1 MGWIYLLI
9 ALAILTGVL
18 VLAFIVYMLG
28 FALETFVMW
37 LDWRQYKKFSNR
49 PPHFVRRV
57 K

>member
-18 VLAFIVYMLG
+18 VLAFIVYLLG
-28 FALETFVMW
+28 MALETFVLW
-37 LDWRQYKKFSNR
+37 FDWRQYKKFRNR

>member
-18 VLAFIVYMLG
+18 VTAFVILLMGL
-28 FALETFVMW
+28 ALEVYIDR
-37 LDWRQYKKFSNR
+37 LDAKR
-49 PPHFVRRV
+49 RRV